1 MKRLTKSLYLHT
13 LIIFCFAL
21 FAQLFYYPTLSG
33 KKLLQ
38 SDIVQYSGMSK
49 QLKDYRSQN
58 DNKETYWIDNA
69 FGGMPTYQLGAK
81 YPVDILGPIH
91 NISRILPRPAHLLF
105 LFLLSS
111 YILFLVLKFDW
122 KLALFGSFA
131 FGLSTYLLI
140 ILQVGHNTKAMAI
153 AYMPLALSG
162 FFLLIDQKWVKG
174 FILSVIGLG
183 LNIRANHYQ
192 MSYYLLILLIVISVS
207 YLVYSIKKKNTKLT
221 LLSLI
226 IFFMSG
232 IIAIGLNSTPILAT
246 SEYSKFSTR
255 NGSELSINFDGSP
268 KEKSNG
274 LDYEYITQYS
284 YGIFESLSLIIP
296 RINGGGSRENVGR
309 DSGLYEYLIKKGASP
324 NQSSEFVSSVP
335 TYWGSQPILEA
346 PAYIGIVVFLFVVF
360 SVIVVKGPLVRSLLI
375 ASIISLLLSWGKNL
389 PFLTNFF
396 IEYFPF
402 YNKFRAVSSIQVI
415 LELCFP
421 ILALI
426 GLKELIKNPNK
437 HFKTFLK
444 LVGTLILFLFTL
456 IILNYINAF
465 SFTGPIDSRLIS
477 VYGQE
482 IYDQII
488 ITRSTIFNDDI
499 LRGVYLLTSVVTIFL
514 LLKSRKISEPLSII
528 CFSFI
533 LFIDLFGIA
542 NRYIDMDRFVSASSV
557 EIPYKITE
565 ADKIVL
571 QDNSRYRVYEPG
583 LGLNGS
589 RTSFFHNSMGGY
601 HGAKPRRFQE
611 FYDFLNYN
619 QIPELLNILNVKY
632 VLYESDKGLSPLI
645 NEEAMGNAWFVDSII
660 KADSADKA
668 LALLKTINF
677 KNEIIV
683 EEDAAFDALN
693 GNIKDQN
700 ASIDLIRNSP
710 NKLEYLFESESNQ
723 TVVFSEI
730 YYPKGWKAKI
740 DGKSVKHYKVNYIL
754 RALSVEKG
762 KHIITFEFEPTVVE
776 IGTKIRYA
784 TILIFLI
791 FLATIIYITKFNSTF
806 KKWVL

>member
-740 DGKSVKHYKVNYIL
+740 DGKSVKHYRVNYIL